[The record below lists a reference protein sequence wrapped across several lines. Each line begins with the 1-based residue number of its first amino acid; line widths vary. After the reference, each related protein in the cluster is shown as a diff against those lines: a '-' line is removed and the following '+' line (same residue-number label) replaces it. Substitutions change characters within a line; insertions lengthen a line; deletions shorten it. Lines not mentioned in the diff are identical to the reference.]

1 MNTER
6 FVHDQNLQRFRRLAS
21 GATTEA
27 ERKGLF
33 DLLAEEQV
41 KFIELQKLED
51 PVVLIGTAASRSS
64 LSS

>member
-1 MNTER
+1 MNTEK

-27 ERKGLF
+27 ERKKLF

-41 KFIELQKLED
+41 KFIELQKPED
-51 PVVLIGTAASRSS
+51 PVL
-64 LSS
+64 